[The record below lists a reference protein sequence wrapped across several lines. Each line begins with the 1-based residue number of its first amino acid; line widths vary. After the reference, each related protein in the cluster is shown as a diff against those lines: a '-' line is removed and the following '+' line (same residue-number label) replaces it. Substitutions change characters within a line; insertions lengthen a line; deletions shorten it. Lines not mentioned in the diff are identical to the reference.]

1 MNENQVDRAFI
12 RLVVKD
18 IIAKQS
24 ENVGIGGWMR
34 AGSIVRLADAAH
46 NVMIGAGNPTS
57 KLTVTGI
64 IESQAGGFRFPD
76 GSLQVAAAIGS
87 LLTGLGLMGG
97 PITGPSG
104 TVDLRLLAG
113 GGLAKNLGAEANA
126 LGITTGG
133 VTDAML
139 ATPKAPATRAISTT
153 TPLTGG
159 GDFSAD
165 RTLAISDEL
174 EGRTDVTITAA
185 QVRTL
190 NATPRTLV
198 PAPGAGWALVF
209 LGAVFFLDY
218 GAVAYDGIA
227 TGEDLAVRY
236 TGASGLQLAQLE
248 SIGLLDQT
256 SDQTRWVRP
265 FAPASGDSSLTPVEN
280 APLVLHMLAG
290 EVASGDSPLKVR
302 TYYRKVPMS
311 L

>member
-34 AGSIVRLADAAH
+34 AGSIVRLADASH
-46 NVMIGAGNPTS
+46 NVMIGAGNPMS

-76 GSLQVAAAIGS
+76 GSLQDAAAIGA
-87 LLTGLGLMGG
+87 LLTGLGLVGG

-104 TVDLRLLAG
+104 TVDLRLHPA

-126 LGITTGG
+126 LGIAPAG
-133 VTDAML
+133 VSDAML
-139 ATPKAPATRAISTT
+139 AMPKPPTTRAISTT
-153 TPLTGG
+153 APLTGG
-159 GDFSAD
+159 GDLSAD
-165 RTLAISDEL
+165 RTLSISDEL
-174 EGRTDVTITAA
+174 EGRVDMTITAA
-185 QVRTL
+185 QVRAL

-209 LGAVFFLDY
+209 LGALFFLDF
-218 GAVAYDGIA
+218 GSVAYDGIA
-227 TGEDLAVRY
+227 VGEDLAVRY
-236 TGASGLQLAQLE
+236 TGASGLQLAQVE
-248 SIGLLDQT
+248 CTGFLDQT

-280 APLVLHMLAG
+280 APLAIHMLSS

-302 TYYRKVPMS
+302 TFYRKVPMS
-311 L
+311 I